1 MKKLVLFL
9 FISIIFLLVIIA
21 FTSCTKVDD
30 TTLSITT
37 SQWYLTRD
45 IYGDGFVN
53 LKVLGS
59 TNGDKVMILTS
70 GDGVL
75 YWEKVDLDSQKNFN
89 TDIGIAFFHEVPTTE
104 FEMSTRVMAIKGSDT
119 LSVPLNSGKLKY

>member
-1 MKKLVLFL
+1 MKK
-9 FISIIFLLVIIA
+9 IIFLLVFIA

-30 TTLSITT
+30 ATLSITT

-53 LKVLGS
+53 LKILGS

-75 YWEKVDLDSQKNFN
+75 YWEKVDLDSKKNFN
-89 TDIGIAFFHEVPTTE
+89 TDITIWFFHEVPTAE
-104 FEMSTRVMAIKGSDT
+104 FEMSTKVMASKGNDSIMI
-119 LSVPLNSGKLKY
+119 PLNSGKLKY

>member
-1 MKKLVLFL
+1 MKKLIV
-9 FISIIFLLVIIA
+9 LLVFIV
-21 FTSCTKVDD
+21 FTACTKKDD
-30 TTLSITT
+30 ATLSIST
-37 SQWYLTRD
+37 SQWYLSRD

-75 YWEKVDLDSQKNFN
+75 YWEKTDLDSKKNFN
-89 TDIGIAFFHEVPTTE
+89 SDITIHFFHEVPTAE
-104 FEMSTRVMAIKGSDT
+104 FEMSSKVMAIKGNDSIMIP
-119 LSVPLNSGKLKY
+119 LSSGKLKY

>member
-1 MKKLVLFL
+1 MKK
-9 FISIIFLLVIIA
+9 IIFLFVIIG

-30 TTLSITT
+30 ATLSITT

-75 YWEKVDLDSQKNFN
+75 YWERVDLDSKKNFN
-89 TDIGIAFFHEVPTTE
+89 TDIGIGFFHEVPTAE

>member
-1 MKKLVLFL
+1 MRTTFFFICLFVV
-9 FISIIFLLVIIA
+9 FA
-21 FTSCTKVDD
+21 SCTKKDD
-30 TTLSITT
+30 ATLSITT

-53 LKVLGS
+53 LKILGS

-75 YWEKVDLDSQKNFN
+75 YWEKADLDSKKNFN
-89 TDIGIAFFHEVPTTE
+89 TDIGIGFFHEVPTAE
-104 FEMSTRVMAIKGSDT
+104 FEMITKVMAIKGSDT
-119 LSVPLNSGKLKY
+119 LVVPLNSGKLKY

>member
-1 MKKLVLFL
+1 ML
-9 FISIIFLLVIIA
+9 IFA
-21 FTSCTKVDD
+21 FTSCKKVDD
-30 TTLSITT
+30 ATLSITT

-75 YWEKVDLDSQKNFN
+75 YWERVDLDSKKNFN
-89 TDIGIAFFHEVPTTE
+89 TDIGIGFFHEVPTAE

>member
-1 MKKLVLFL
+1 MKKIV
-9 FISIIFLLVIIA
+9 FLLVFIV
-21 FTSCTKVDD
+21 FTSCTKKDD
-30 TTLSITT
+30 ATLSLTF
-37 SQWYLTRD
+37 SEWYLTRD

-75 YWEKVDLDSQKNFN
+75 YWEKTDLDSKKNFDA
-89 TDIGIAFFHEVPTTE
+89 DITIAFFHEVPTAE
-104 FEMSTRVMAIKGSDT
+104 FEMTSKVMAIKGNDSIT
-119 LSVPLNSGKLKY
+119 ILLNSGKLKY

>member
-1 MKKLVLFL
+1 MKK
-9 FISIIFLLVIIA
+9 IIFLLVIIA

-30 TTLSITT
+30 ATLSITT

-53 LKVLGS
+53 LKILGS

-75 YWEKVDLDSQKNFN
+75 YWEKVDLDSKKNFN
-89 TDIGIAFFHEVPTTE
+89 TDITIAFFNEVPTAE
-104 FEMSTRVMAIKGSDT
+104 FEMSTKVMASKGNDSIMI
-119 LSVPLNSGKLKY
+119 PLNSGKLKY

>member
-1 MKKLVLFL
+1 MKK
-9 FISIIFLLVIIA
+9 IIFLLVFIA

-30 TTLSITT
+30 ATLSITT

-53 LKVLGS
+53 LKILGS

-75 YWEKVDLDSQKNFN
+75 YWEKVDLDSKKNFN
-89 TDIGIAFFHEVPTTE
+89 TDITIAFFNEVPTAE
-104 FEMSTRVMAIKGSDT
+104 FEMSTKVMASKGNDSIMI
-119 LSVPLNSGKLKY
+119 PLNSGKLKY

>member
-1 MKKLVLFL
+1 MKK
-9 FISIIFLLVIIA
+9 IIFLLVFIA

-30 TTLSITT
+30 ATLSITT

-53 LKVLGS
+53 LKILGS

-70 GDGVL
+70 GDGVA

-89 TDIGIAFFHEVPTTE
+89 TDITIAFFNEVPTAE
-104 FEMSTRVMAIKGSDT
+104 FEMSTKVMASKGNDSIMI
-119 LSVPLNSGKLKY
+119 PLNSGKLKY